1 MFARWNLPNVVKTI
15 TSVRPGTK
23 FKGGKSA
30 SEWKADTKFQ
40 KAKIKLDQTL
50 EKTDKSLKKLTET
63 TKKNR
68 KSLRDYLL
76 NK

>member
-1 MFARWNLPNVVKTI
+1 MFARWNLPKKAVEAIK
-15 TSVRPGTK
+15 SVRPGTK

-50 EKTDKSLKKLTET
+50 EKTDKSLEKLKKTVQK
-63 TKKNR
+63 TKHYYAPK
-68 KSLRDYLL
+68 DF
-76 NK
+76 